1 MSHTEE
7 EVVSVTRRILN
18 VIDNCDWSIYREFI
32 DEGLTTF
39 GPEAKGCMLRG
50 PEFQEFLLQKT
61 ASLSG
66 TFRKSHLCTPS
77 VRMLGI
83 DNSIAVIAYS
93 RVTQVCNEGKVDVVV
108 TEETR
113 VWEFKEAEGWKMVH
127 IHRSIPQSG

>member
-1 MSHTEE
+1 MDHTNAEI
-7 EVVSVTRRILN
+7 VSATKRILRI
-18 VIDNCDWSIYREFI
+18 IDDCDCSMYKEII
-32 DEGLTTF
+32 DKDLTF
-39 GPEAKGCMLRG
+39 SEAKAKNDLLLG

-127 IHRSIPQSG
+127 LRHSIPQNA